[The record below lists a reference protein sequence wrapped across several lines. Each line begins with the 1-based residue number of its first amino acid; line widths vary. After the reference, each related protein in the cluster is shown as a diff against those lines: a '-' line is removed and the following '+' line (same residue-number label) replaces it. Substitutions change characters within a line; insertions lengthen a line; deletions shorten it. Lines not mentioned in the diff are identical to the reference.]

1 MKKYIKILTL
11 PQYKISKNPI
21 DRLCQQVYLNLVASL
36 HAKMKAWPNKL
47 DNNNLYVKKFEKCLE
62 MINESSLDEESIP
75 PDALIKILISLPW
88 DMKHIFIVTIAE
100 KQFQKKYIPSSVT
113 FFSKIFDI
121 LGKKHWALFLDVLER
136 LTEYTL
142 EDYTEGSLKACME
155 ILHSII
161 IWNLQRG
168 RRKNDKLSIVLKN
181 VMSKLVYH
189 HDYFVRRFVTPL
201 MLGKDFVSFDVS
213 KLGNSFIKVDEDLV
227 EMCIREHINHN
238 CPGIV
243 LNHEV
248 PTKSLHS
255 SLYEAKTP
263 EGHSLVYVFKQRTL
277 NDILQT
283 NRTVDAYEHFQ
294 EMSRLIKTCQKHE
307 NIVALRN
314 VPVKGILPFFVVE
327 NGKPLLE
334 YLHKKEN
341 QLTWFQMI
349 QILIDITTAVHHCH
363 SNKILLCDITPASFI
378 IVNDGSLKTKL
389 ASFLHARSGECEDSS
404 NTADGYI
411 NDINF
416 LCFQGDSK
424 ENIAAYFSSP
434 ESLSNRTFSKYTDVW
449 MLATT
454 LYSVL
459 LYGRRP
465 FEELSHVNIFD
476 FVNEIKSQHTA
487 RKPISIPPD
496 LWNILQTNLDFHATT
511 RTLTEAVLQDLK
523 TYQNNLGPRSH
534 TFYTVTSVSSYI
546 NPEEIQRGYVD
557 DTGNYILEE
566 TEELEG
572 NSVDSVILDGYLIQ
586 TVTARMSR
594 NTRRQILQLDNENIL
609 KINEIKTDFY
619 KTVLLSNAFNGHLLS
634 ETNQEVSRDQL
645 FSYFHQITLGLQEL
659 HKHNI
664 VLCDLRCSSI
674 YINPNEGT
682 LKIGHVGR
690 AVSLDGISTFPYAMK
705 LMPADASKW
714 SAPEV
719 RDNSMYSKA
728 SDIFNLAAVFW
739 EAISLHI
746 NTIYQNQPLE
756 SFQHCRTHLEEYC
769 HSVSIQN
776 TSEDPVNKLVKCV
789 LKCWNRNPTRRPT
802 LDVILNT
809 IKEITTHNAT
819 GCSTAVERI
828 EYFVS
833 EDEEEE
839 EMSEDVYETIIDCS
853 STDLSSDSSDFYDFS
868 STGFYVDYAWGS
880 VVREFTLIHVPSNNT
895 RPFIELKETSTY
907 NDIGISPRNKTH
919 SKRGIIL

>member
-168 RRKNDKLSIVLKN
+168 
-181 VMSKLVYH
+181 
-189 HDYFVRRFVTPL
+189 
-201 MLGKDFVSFDVS
+201 
-213 KLGNSFIKVDEDLV
+213 
-227 EMCIREHINHN
+227 
-238 CPGIV
+238 
-243 LNHEV
+243 
-248 PTKSLHS
+248 
-255 SLYEAKTP
+255 
-263 EGHSLVYVFKQRTL
+263 
-277 NDILQT
+277 
-283 NRTVDAYEHFQ
+283 
-294 EMSRLIKTCQKHE
+294 
-307 NIVALRN
+307 
-314 VPVKGILPFFVVE
+314 
-327 NGKPLLE
+327 
-334 YLHKKEN
+334 
-341 QLTWFQMI
+341 
-349 QILIDITTAVHHCH
+349 
-363 SNKILLCDITPASFI
+363 
-378 IVNDGSLKTKL
+378 
-389 ASFLHARSGECEDSS
+389 
-404 NTADGYI
+404 
-411 NDINF
+411 
-416 LCFQGDSK
+416 DSK

-572 NSVDSVILDGYLIQ
+572 NSVDSVILQDGYLIQ